1 MIVSSRQK
9 VLFQSNCKQL
19 GKKRRE
25 KSVSS
30 LYFQCVLHFMVGS
43 TEGADGVSRDIIEV
57 LLTSGLMKE

>member
-1 MIVSSRQK
+1 M
-9 VLFQSNCKQL
+9 
-19 GKKRRE
+19 
-25 KSVSS
+25 SS